1 MSAGSMRAHW
11 TKVQYIVHRG
21 LVKFILSLRYPIAG
35 VIVSTSQGSGILV
48 GPELLQSSPA
58 RESCSA
64 DLAEVARGAFVIITR
79 IKS

>member
-1 MSAGSMRAHW
+1 MSAGGVRAHW
-11 TKVQYIVHRG
+11 TKVQYIVHWG

-58 RESCSA
+58 RESCSP